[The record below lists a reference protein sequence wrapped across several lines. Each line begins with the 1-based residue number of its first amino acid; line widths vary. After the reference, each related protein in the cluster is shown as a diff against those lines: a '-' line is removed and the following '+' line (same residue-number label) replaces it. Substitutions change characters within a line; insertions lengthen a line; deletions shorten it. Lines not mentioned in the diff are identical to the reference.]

1 MAASAVLEGPR
12 EIPSIDKA
20 QIIADTKEVGKTYI
34 IIKCQWSYLDI
45 LVVRRPCR

>member
-20 QIIADTKEVGKTYI
+20 QIIADCKEVGPQQEGWTGSNGPMV
-34 IIKCQWSYLDI
+34 QHPS
-45 LVVRRPCR
+45 P